1 MLCKN
6 DGVNRKSIFFFVK
19 WIEIFRRD
27 NVNYSKVDS
36 NTTVIDELSEQPI
49 GVYKE
54 LQYTVNG
61 RTQTHTLNVGL
72 SPLHWANQHVDVPV
86 IKTQVNGYMNCLTKF
101 CDMPPVN

>member
-6 DGVNRKSIFFFVK
+6 NGVNRKSIFFFVK
-19 WIEIFRRD
+19 WIEIFRRA
-27 NVNYSKVDS
+27 NVNYSKADS
-36 NTTVIDELSEQPI
+36 NTTIIDELSEQPI

>member
-1 MLCKN
+1 M
-6 DGVNRKSIFFFVK
+6 
-19 WIEIFRRD
+19 
-27 NVNYSKVDS
+27 NYSKVDS
-36 NTTVIDELSEQPI
+36 NTTIIDELSEQPI